1 MTVDQAI
8 KKYKLSSPDAATAAA
23 KCREFNVDEVLYMN
37 VSSNKVAYIVKDV
50 LGIWLYT
57 DEKSLYTRTFK
68 GVKRTQLT
76 S

>member
-1 MTVDQAI
+1 MTVDQAV
-8 KKYKLSSPDAATAAA
+8 KKHKLTAPDPATAAA
-23 KCREFNVDEVLYMN
+23 KCKELNVDQVLYMN

-68 GVKRTQLT
+68 GVKRTQL
-76 S
+76 SG